1 MSPPPDI
8 KIIQLDAVAAEQLL
22 KRIEHQVDQSDF
34 QLIVGVFQSVPQL
47 LEYLKDK
54 DLTLKKF
61 QRMFFGEKTEKTA
74 RVLPQEPQDT
84 SSAPDERQKSAPE
97 EKKKRPGHG
106 RNGAKDYP
114 GASTVNVPHPHL
126 KPGDI
131 CPGCKQCKVY
141 RLKDPALVLHII
153 AQPIFPATIYNLEQL
168 RCGGCLQIFTTP
180 TPPQAGE
187 GKYDPSVGSQ
197 LAILDYDLG
206 VPMNRIENLQ
216 HSFGVPLPAG
226 TQWDLIKKT
235 AQAVEPVFEEFQCQ
249 AAQANLFHTD
259 DTYMQVLDIRQE
271 INAQAFT
278 DTQDSEKKR
287 TGIFTTGMVART
299 DSHDIVLYFTGRQHA
314 GENLSDL
321 LSKRSK
327 ELPPP
332 ILMCDALSRNVPAE
346 LQVILSNC
354 CSHGRRMFVDIA
366 LSFPQECRR
375 MLEDFK
381 QIYHF
386 DAQARDQQL
395 SPQARLAFHQAHSGP
410 LLEALQLWIQSQF
423 DDKLVE
429 PNSRLGKAFK
439 YMLKHWQ
446 ALTLFLRKPGAP
458 LDNNLCERIL
468 KRAIRHRKNSM
479 FYKTL
484 AGAHVGD
491 VFMSI
496 IQTCHSCLTNAFDYI
511 TTLVKNA
518 ERVKAQPA
526 LWMPWN
532 FKTALQAANSS

>member
-1 MSPPPDI
+1 MSQQPDI
-8 KIIQLDAVAAEQLL
+8 KIIQLDALAAGQLL
-22 KRIEHQVDQSDF
+22 KRIEPRIDPSDF

-54 DLTLKKF
+54 DISIKKF

-74 RVLPQEPQDT
+74 RVLPQEHQHTP
-84 SSAPDERQKSAPE
+84 SAPDERQKSAPE

-114 GASTVNVPHPHL
+114 GATTVNVPHPHL
-126 KPGDI
+126 KAGDI
-131 CPGCKQCKVY
+131 CPGCKKCKVY
-141 RLKDPALVLHII
+141 LLKNPAIVLHII
-153 AQPIFPATIYNLEQL
+153 AQPIFPATIYNMEQF
-168 RCGGCLQIFTTP
+168 RCGGCLQVFTAP
-180 TPPQAGE
+180 TPPQAGQ

-206 VPMNRIENLQ
+206 VPMHRIENLQ
-216 HSFGVPLPAG
+216 TSFGVPLPAG

-235 AQAVEPVFEEFQCQ
+235 AQAVEPVFQELQRQ
-249 AAQANLFHTD
+249 AAQAGLFHSD
-259 DTYMQVLDIRQE
+259 DTHMQILDIRKE
-271 INAQAFT
+271 ISAQT
-278 DTQDSEKKR
+278 STGTQDSEKKR
-287 TGIFTTGMVART
+287 TGIFTTGIVART

-314 GENLSDL
+314 GENLRDL
-321 LSKRSK
+321 LRQRSK

-346 LQVILSNC
+346 FQVILSNC
-354 CSHGRRMFVDIA
+354 NSHGRRMFVDIA
-366 LSFPQECRR
+366 PSFPLECRR

-386 DAQARDQQL
+386 DALARDAKL
-395 SPQARLAFHQAHSGP
+395 SHQARLEFHQANSGP
-410 LLEALQLWIQSQF
+410 IMETLQLWIQSQF

-429 PNSRLGKAFK
+429 PNSSLGKAFK

-484 AGAHVGD
+484 ASAHVGD

-496 IQTCHSCLTNAFDYI
+496 IQTCHSCVTNAFDYI

-532 FKTALQAANSS
+532 FKTALQEANSS

>member
-1 MSPPPDI
+1 M
-8 KIIQLDAVAAEQLL
+8 
-22 KRIEHQVDQSDF
+22 
-34 QLIVGVFQSVPQL
+34 
-47 LEYLKDK
+47 
-54 DLTLKKF
+54 
-61 QRMFFGEKTEKTA
+61 
-74 RVLPQEPQDT
+74 
-84 SSAPDERQKSAPE
+84 
-97 EKKKRPGHG
+97 
-106 RNGAKDYP
+106 
-114 GASTVNVPHPHL
+114 
-126 KPGDI
+126 
-131 CPGCKQCKVY
+131 
-141 RLKDPALVLHII
+141 
-153 AQPIFPATIYNLEQL
+153 EQL
-168 RCGGCLQIFTTP
+168 RCGGCQQVFTAP
-180 TPPQAGE
+180 TPPQAVE
-187 GKYDPSVGSQ
+187 GKYDPNVGSQ

-206 VPMNRIENLQ
+206 VPLNRIENLQ
-216 HSFGVPLPAG
+216 TSFGVPLPAG

-235 AQAVEPVFEEFQCQ
+235 AQAVEPLFQELQRQ
-249 AAQANLFHTD
+249 AAQADIFHTD
-259 DTYMQVLDIRQE
+259 DTYMQVLDIRKE
-271 INAQAFT
+271 ITAQAST

-287 TGIFTTGMVART
+287 TGIFTTGIVART

-314 GENLSDL
+314 GENLRDL
-321 LSKRSK
+321 LSKRFK

-346 LQVILSNC
+346 FQVILSNC

-366 LSFPQECRR
+366 LTFPQECRR

-386 DAQARDQQL
+386 DALARDQKL
-395 SPQARLAFHQAHSGP
+395 SHQARLEFHQANSGP
-410 LLEALQLWIQSQF
+410 IMETLQLWIHSQF
-423 DDKLVE
+423 DHKLVE
-429 PNSRLGKAFK
+429 PNSSLGKAFK

-496 IQTCHSCLTNAFDYI
+496 IQTCHSCVTNAFDYI

-532 FKTALQAANSS
+532 FKTALQDANSS